1 MKKTFVTCMVLVALF
16 AVAGSASAV
25 TCTVDQRPAATL
37 LVPWFQVT
45 FNPDGSPQTA
55 TSPSLQPA
63 LDTIV
68 TIGNASSAPTIAHVA
83 VYNDRS
89 VMVLD
94 FNVALTGFDVQ
105 SMRMSTV
112 LSGTLPS
119 TPITTSHVSNRD
131 TPLGQAQQGQGGS
144 GGDFDVCQRNPL
156 AAVYPVGFLRVR
168 PNAPTSP
175 EDNTL
180 ATALYPVPAFQQGGG
195 FQLDTLDSLD
205 AQIPD
210 ALGCSATIDRVI
222 SGLIHGYMT
231 VDMVNYC
238 NLSNAQDPA
247 YYLNDAI
254 GMENNLFGEVI
265 FTSSTGIPTYGAST
279 VNIEADRSFSNLANG
294 GQFDQTAIARTRTFY
309 GRYWSPVTETFCTNC
324 GTGVS
329 PTDLAVIAPWD
340 RGFGDEREPLGLKY
354 AARYFEG
361 SGVTS
366 NWIVW
371 RASASVGAGGA
382 IGQAATFL
390 KDLTTNQTGTTAGA
404 CTSVEPTPSIVFFDE
419 DENTTTVTTVPLPS
433 PLPPPAAAINIPK
446 ETQRISP
453 STFPRP
459 AGAVAG
465 WASIEFRNLTSAPN
479 GTVLD
484 QAWMSYDFVGAAAL
498 LGASAPATQLDPST
512 CNPLGVPL
520 AAFPTGVNG
529 PVAPVI
535 PGTYL
540 GNGPSGPAGV
550 GPSQN
555 SPL

>member
-16 AVAGSASAV
+16 AVAGSASAI

-45 FNPDGSPQTA
+45 FNPDGSPQTV

-68 TIGNASSAPTIAHVA
+68 TIGNASSAPTIAHVS

-89 VMVLD
+89 IMVLD
-94 FNVALTGFDVQ
+94 FNIALTGFDVQ
-105 SMRMSTV
+105 AMRMSTV

-119 TPITTSHVSNRD
+119 TPITTTHVSVVN
-131 TPLGQAQQGQGGS
+131 
-144 GGDFDVCQRNPL
+144 DVCQRNS
-156 AAVYPVGFLRVR
+156 AATVYPTPGAFLRVR
-168 PNAPTSP
+168 PLAPATP

-180 ATALYPVPAFQQGGG
+180 ATALYGVPAFPQGSG

-205 AQIPD
+205 AQVPD
-210 ALGCSATIDRVI
+210 SLECTALPDRVI

-231 VDMVNYC
+231 IDMVNYC
-238 NLSNAQDPA
+238 NLSNPRDAA
-247 YYLNDAI
+247 YYSNDAI

-265 FTSSTGIPTYGAST
+265 FTSSTGVPTYGAST

-294 GQFDQTAIARTRTFY
+294 GQFDQTATARTRTFY
-309 GRYWSPVTETFCTNC
+309 GRYWSPTTETFCNNCTGTLASGTN
-324 GTGVS
+324 
-329 PTDLAVIAPWD
+329 LALNAPWD
-340 RGFGDEREPLGLKY
+340 QGFGDEREPLGLKY

-361 SGVTS
+361 AGVTS

-371 RASASVGAGGA
+371 RASASVGGV
-382 IGQAATFL
+382 FL
-390 KDLTTNQTGTTAGA
+390 KDLSTNQTGTTAGA
-404 CTSVEPTPSIVFFDE
+404 CSSVEPTPSIVFFDE
-419 DENTTTVTTVPLPS
+419 DENTTTVTSVPLPS

-459 AGAVAG
+459 SGAVAG
-465 WASIEFRNLTSAPN
+465 WASLEFRNLTSAPV

-484 QAWMSYDFVGAAAL
+484 QAWVSYDFIGAAAL
-498 LGASAPATQLDPST
+498 LAASAPATQLDPST
-512 CNPLGVPL
+512 CNPLGVPIGV
-520 AAFPTGVNG
+520 FPAGVNG
-529 PVAPVI
+529 PVAPAI
-535 PGTYL
+535 PGGITGL
-540 GNGPSGPAGV
+540 SGSGPAGT
-550 GPSQN
+550 GPVQ
-555 SPL
+555 

>member
-1 MKKTFVTCMVLVALF
+1 MVLVALF

-131 TPLGQAQQGQGGS
+131 TPLSQAQQGEGSS

-210 ALGCSATIDRVI
+210 ALGCSAPIDRVI

-382 IGQAATFL
+382 TGQAATFL

-419 DENTTTVTTVPLPS
+419 DENTTTVTSVPLPS
-433 PLPPPAAAINIPK
+433 PLPPPAASINIPK

-459 AGAVAG
+459 TGAVAG
-465 WASIEFRNLTSAPN
+465 WASLEFRNLTSAPN

-484 QAWMSYDFVGAAAL
+484 QAWVSYDFVGAAAL